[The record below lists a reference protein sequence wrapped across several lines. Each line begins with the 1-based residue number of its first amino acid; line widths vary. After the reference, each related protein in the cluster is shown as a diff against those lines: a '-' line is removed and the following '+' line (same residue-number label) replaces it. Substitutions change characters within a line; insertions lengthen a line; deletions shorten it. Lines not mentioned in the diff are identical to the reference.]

1 MLIHCLKVRTPNLV
15 PHETQVLE
23 MWNRQGQRLADFP
36 KACITRFFRS
46 PCNTVQK
53 PLTKRIVFESIP
65 SNLFRKF
72 QQLGDQMKISDISKK
87 FRQLPEPCIG
97 RDLLEPGL
105 SQKGTVPDIVIV
117 GAIDYPLPA
126 LPNLF
131 S

>member
-1 MLIHCLKVRTPNLV
+1 
-15 PHETQVLE
+15 
-23 MWNRQGQRLADFP
+23 
-36 KACITRFFRS
+36 
-46 PCNTVQK
+46 
-53 PLTKRIVFESIP
+53 
-65 SNLFRKF
+65 
-72 QQLGDQMKISDISKK
+72 MKISDISKK
-87 FRQLPEPCIG
+87 FRQLPEPCID